1 MITPSSSQNTVL
13 QLNMGEGKSH
23 VIVPLV
29 AVALA
34 DSHKL
39 VRVVVLKPL
48 AGQMFQLLVERIS
61 GLANRRIF
69 YFPFSRDVKM
79 DIQQVNNIR
88 SLFEECVRVQGVL
101 VAEPEHILS
110 FRLMVVDRTLSSG
123 FPLNDVAKKL
133 QKVQAWLKSTSRD
146 VLDESDEILHV
157 RYQLIYTMGQQQPFD
172 DSPGRWTTTQ
182 QVFNLVRGH
191 RKDLQ
196 KEFPEQVEILEN
208 RESEAYDSK
217 GNFSHIRLLGTCA
230 SKTLVSRIAEDILS
244 GKLDNL
250 TFVGLSTESSLR
262 TAVCRFIMERSID
275 IQTYNTVQDCYRRS
289 ALWDGL
295 LLVRGLLAHGILE
308 YVLRQRRWR
317 VDYGLDPKRSL
328 LAVPYRAK
336 VYLKFV

>member
-29 AVALA
+29 AAALA

-39 VRVVVLKPL
+39 VRVVVLKAL

-69 YFPFSRDVKM
+69 YLPFSRDVKM

-110 FRLMVVDRTLSSG
+110 FRLMVVDRTLSSD
-123 FPLNDVAKKL
+123 FPLNDVAKEL

-196 KEFPEQVEILEN
+196 KEFPEQVE
-208 RESEAYDSK
+208 SEAYDSK

-230 SKTLVSRIAEDILS
+230 SKTLVSRIAEDILN

-250 TFVGLSTESSLR
+250 TFVGLSTEPSLQ
-262 TAVCRFIMERSID
+262 TAVCRFIMEKSID
-275 IQTYNTVQDCYRRS
+275 NQTYDTVQDCYRKS

-336 VYLKFV
+336 VYLKSV